1 MEPKVYVAICLAKK
15 RGKTLAR
22 NHPELARKYT
32 TSTLEKLAEGY
43 SVDYDKSIHV
53 ARNTVWNALS
63 KLMDPDEQRKI
74 AKQRQDDAL
83 AEFASDGGSTTF
95 ERGVGIFG
103 MNEKDRKAACKKGGE
118 NSSGGKKSYYIAR
131 TGIAAL
137 TDEQRIEQ
145 GKKNAIARG
154 QIPYDGIE
162 KKTYLGRLTE
172 KQYIINLKLQGQL
185 SWQEIADDVN
195 SVFGNN
201 RKAPTLNKMWNQC
214 WKISI
219 LGPPIP
225 KEKTPYK
232 GEKRKTSYGSLDE
245 KEYIL
250 CLRHSD
256 LTLTWREIAQ
266 EVNSVF
272 GMNRDYKALRQIYN
286 RKWKYQFKE

>member
-1 MEPKVYVAICLAKK
+1 MEPKVCAAIRLAKK

-32 TSTLEKLAEGY
+32 TSTLEKLAEEY
-43 SVDYDKSIHV
+43 SVDYDRSIHV
-53 ARNTVWNALS
+53 ARNTVWYALS
-63 KLMDPDEQRKI
+63 ELMDPAEQREI
-74 AKQRQDDAL
+74 AKQHQDDAL
-83 AEFASDGGSTTF
+83 AEFASIAGSTTF
-95 ERGVGIFG
+95 ERGVGAFG
-103 MNEKDRKAACKKGGE
+103 MNEKDRKVACKKGGE
-118 NSSGGKKSYYIAR
+118 TSSAGKKSYIEG

-162 KKTYLGRLTE
+162 KTTYLGRLTE
-172 KQYIINLKLQGQL
+172 KQYIINLKLQEQL
-185 SWQEIADDVN
+185 SWNEITAEVN
-195 SVFGNN
+195 SVFRNN
-201 RKAPTLNKMWNQC
+201 RKAPTLNTMWNQC

-219 LGPPIP
+219 LGPPVP

-232 GEKRKTSYGSLDE
+232 GEKRKTSYGTLDE

-250 CLRHSD
+250 RLRHSD

-272 GMNRDYKALRQIYN
+272 GTKRDYKALRQIYN
-286 RKWKYQFKE
+286 RMWKYQFKE